1 VIGVTR
7 RGEPEA
13 TLYAEK
19 RFTTAAAMMMTE
31 AAIDGGFTRDLYAA
45 LGEELGN
52 GAWAVRLY
60 YKPFVRW
67 IWAGS
72 ADGAGRG
79 CACAI
84 RAIARAAISWRGGQ
98 MKRCTLLMPLVI
110 FMAIAMLLL
119 WQLARNVEGDDPNSL
134 ESALIGKP
142 VPIFRLEA
150 LEDPGQYFQSDAL
163 AQGKPLLLNVWATWC
178 PTCRAE
184 HQYLNQL
191 SARGSAWW
199 V

>member
-1 VIGVTR
+1 
-7 RGEPEA
+7 
-13 TLYAEK
+13 
-19 RFTTAAAMMMTE
+19 
-31 AAIDGGFTRDLYAA
+31 
-45 LGEELGN
+45 
-52 GAWAVRLY
+52 
-60 YKPFVRW
+60 
-67 IWAGS
+67 
-72 ADGAGRG
+72 
-79 CACAI
+79 
-84 RAIARAAISWRGGQ
+84 

-150 LEDPGQYFQSDAL
+150 LEDPGQHFQSDAL

-191 SARGSAWW
+191 SAGDPRGGSELQRRSAESNWLAEHAGQSLRAEP